1 MYTCDLHR
9 DVVLA
14 LAETAVVT
22 FWAAPLTSTDQTRHY
37 AVAAAPSVVNTPL
50 PIDPFKRRVRQSLE
64 QTRRALV
71 DISRRPLYGS
81 DGQDFRRR
89 FSALQDTM
97 SDTRAQLVAFQLA
110 FDSLAAFIDE
120 NNGIRASYTEDLVL
134 SYCSLSSEFC
144 SD

>member
-1 MYTCDLHR
+1 M
-9 DVVLA
+9 
-14 LAETAVVT
+14 
-22 FWAAPLTSTDQTRHY
+22 
-37 AVAAAPSVVNTPL
+37 VNTPL
-50 PIDPFKRRVRQSLE
+50 PIDPFRRRVRQSLE

-71 DISRRPLYGS
+71 DISRTPLYGS

-89 FSALQDTM
+89 FSALQDIM
-97 SDTRAQLVAFQLA
+97 SDTRAQLVALQLA

-120 NNGIRASYTEDLVL
+120 NDGIRASYMEELVM